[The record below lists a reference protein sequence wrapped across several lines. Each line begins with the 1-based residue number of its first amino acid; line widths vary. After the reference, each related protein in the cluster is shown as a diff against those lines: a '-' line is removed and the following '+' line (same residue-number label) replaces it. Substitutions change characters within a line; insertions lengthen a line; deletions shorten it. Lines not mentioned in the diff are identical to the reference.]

1 MKKLFFLIAVCMLF
15 SSLAYSQPIQTDQVE
30 FQVDTDKQI
39 ISEQKTVGDM
49 IDDYLNSKGWNEG
62 ENIKSNGSKFYIGR
76 GTGAIQPPLSHPA
89 YLQARI
95 NAFEKAFLDSKLNLV
110 ESLGTAISSE
120 TTKSYQEGS
129 FDETKK
135 PEKTKAEKDRDSII
149 DKLRK
154 LTNAKLDKMLRAEG
168 VEPEKASAKQ
178 VEKAL
183 VKIASTEQF
192 RKFTQTVAQTR
203 ISGAQVL
210 KCFEGPGE
218 GKGYEIGVLLVS
230 SDTLREMASA
240 IYTGEKPQ
248 AKAPKAP
255 IIKQIPADTAVLMG
269 TFGVQQKIDQN
280 GDLVLVVYAQ
290 AAPKTSSS
298 NSIAMAYRKAKT
310 SGMGYLRQFAGE
322 NYKTTND
329 ALNAETTNEYEDE
342 TKEYE
347 NQSAYK
353 EMITSVSKSLTISG
367 QQQIKKWDTKHPLTG
382 KKIVGVVLAWSP
394 KSSVQ
399 AKQLRNEMNKIPAQQ
414 SDSTETQPVYQG
426 KQQLDHEGMTS
437 SGAEADDDAF

>member
-1 MKKLFFLIAVCMLF
+1 MKKIFFLIAVGMLF
-15 SSLAYSQPIQTDQVE
+15 SSLAYAQPIHTDQAE
-30 FQVDTDKQI
+30 FQVDTDKQN
-39 ISEQKTVGDM
+39 ISEQKTVIDM
-49 IDDYLNSKGWNEG
+49 INDYLNNKGWNEG
-62 ENIKSNGSKFYIGR
+62 ENIKSNGSKFYIGI

-95 NAFEKAFLDSKLNLV
+95 NAFEKAFLVSKLNLV

-129 FDETKK
+129 FDETKQS
-135 PEKTKAEKDRDSII
+135 EKHRDSII

-154 LTNAKLDKMLRAEG
+154 LTHTKLDKMLRAEG
-168 VEPEKASAKQ
+168 VEPEKASDKQ

-183 VKIASTEQF
+183 AKIASTEQF
-192 RKFTQTVAQTR
+192 RKFTKTVAQTR

-218 GKGYEIGVLLVS
+218 GKGYGIGVILVS

-240 IYTGEKPQ
+240 IYTGKKPQ

-269 TFGVQQKIDQN
+269 TFGIQQKIDQN
-280 GDLVLVVYAQ
+280 GDLVLVAYAQ

-298 NSIAMAYRKAKT
+298 NSISMAYRKAKT

-353 EMITSVSKSLTISG
+353 EMIKTVSESLTISG
-367 QQQIKKWDTKHPLTG
+367 IQQIKKWNAKHPLTG
-382 KKIVGVVLAWSP
+382 KKMVGVVLAWSP
-394 KSSVQ
+394 KSSAQ
-399 AKQLRNEMNKIPAQQ
+399 AKQLRNEMNKIPAQRP
-414 SDSTETQPVYQG
+414 DSTGTQPAYQG